1 MTKPI
6 QTASP
11 DSLDVTNRLREGF
24 EATRAER
31 AALAESEVV
40 FANVD
45 LTRAA
50 TIALGAYPAIE
61 ALLDEVKLALPACDL
76 ALFRTIPAKADAVI
90 QAHCDFLASSKP
102 LPDLPELNLEGEAL
116 RRVMRLDLQ
125 CAGLRGTIDSDR
137 MRLLSGATG
146 YRNVANDL
154 VVLTTIARSDAEALR
169 GKTGITEAELDRA
182 GRLAARMWHA
192 IAEREASRKRVG
204 VAKAERHRA
213 FLLLDRAYD
222 AARRAVAFVRWA
234 EGDADTI
241 APSLRSHQ
249 AHRRSKSTRKTAPAP
264 NAVDS

>member
-76 ALFRTIPAKADAVI
+76 ALFRTIP
-90 QAHCDFLASSKP
+90 
-102 LPDLPELNLEGEAL
+102 
-116 RRVMRLDLQ
+116 
-125 CAGLRGTIDSDR
+125 
-137 MRLLSGATG
+137 
-146 YRNVANDL
+146 
-154 VVLTTIARSDAEALR
+154 
-169 GKTGITEAELDRA
+169 
-182 GRLAARMWHA
+182 
-192 IAEREASRKRVG
+192 
-204 VAKAERHRA
+204 
-213 FLLLDRAYD
+213 
-222 AARRAVAFVRWA
+222 
-234 EGDADTI
+234 
-241 APSLRSHQ
+241 
-249 AHRRSKSTRKTAPAP
+249 STPIG
-264 NAVDS
+264 